1 MFQRIFL
8 VFFLLFSVSLKAEES
23 FFENIVK
30 YLASTELEGR
40 RAGSPGNELAENFVE
55 NKIKEAGLL
64 PLEDSYRES
73 FTIFTE
79 MEKNGDNLV
88 RKSNGEIEPN
98 FQPISYSLTGDL
110 KNTDAIF
117 VGYGISIPKKDQKIK
132 YDDYEGVDVTDKIV
146 IVLTGDPGVKNPK
159 SLFRDPEYIGY
170 RSIHYKM
177 KNAINHGA
185 KGILI
190 IADPLSNTNYP
201 EETLPVFN
209 ATEGG
214 GDRFS
219 IIAGNVTNK
228 WFNQFLK
235 KTDTLKLQQAITST
249 QLPVSFNVDL
259 KLDLSVHLKK
269 KTGRVSNIVGV
280 IPGSDE
286 TLKREVVVV
295 GAHLDHL
302 GYGGDASMEQNNAVS
317 SDKGQL
323 EIILRKYQ
331 KERAKF
337 FQGKIHY
344 GADDNA
350 SGVSM
355 VLKLAR
361 ELKKLNLKRTFVFV
375 LFNAEEVGLLGS
387 KNFVE
392 SWVMHEEKYGK
403 VVAMLNYDMVGRFS
417 TTVSVIGVNTA
428 LEWKSLVAPIHSSIP
443 FEAKGMEVGSSDH
456 APFVDKKI
464 PALFFTT
471 GAHTDY
477 HTSRDTAEK
486 INFLAMGQIENYSL
500 DLVSQL
506 EKSAITYNS
515 DYNDGQDDT
524 SRPRGYGAHLGCV
537 PEFGQPDSV
546 KGVMCIRATTGS
558 PAESAGIQPNDVLIQ
573 IGDIEITSVYDLAF
587 ALKYYRAGDT
597 VELAWKRGEQVIK
610 AQVVLQR
617 SKRE

>member
-8 VFFLLFSVSLKAEES
+8 VFFLLFSISLRAEES
-23 FFENIVK
+23 FFEDVVK

-40 RAGSPGNELAENFVE
+40 RVGSPGNELAENFVE

-110 KNTDAIF
+110 KNTDVIF
-117 VGYGISIPKKDQKIK
+117 VGYGISIPKQDQKIK

-146 IVLTGDPGVKNPK
+146 VVLTGDPGVKNPK

-190 IADPLSNTNYP
+190 IADPLSNTSYP

-235 KTDTLKLQQAITST
+235 NTDTLKLQQEITTS
-249 QLPVSFNVDL
+249 QLPVTFKVDL

-280 IPGSDE
+280 IPGNDE
-286 TLKREVVVV
+286 TLKRQVVVV

-302 GYGGDASMEQNNAVS
+302 GYGGDASMEQNAIGVS
-317 SDKGQL
+317 
-323 EIILRKYQ
+323 
-331 KERAKF
+331 
-337 FQGKIHY
+337 QGKIHF

-428 LEWKSLVAPIHSSIP
+428 LEWKSLVAPIQSSIP

-471 GAHTDY
+471 GAHGDY

-486 INFLAMGQIENYSL
+486 INFQAMGQIENYSI

-506 EKSAITYNS
+506 EKSLITYNP

-546 KGVMCIRATTGS
+546 KGVMCIRASTGS
-558 PAESAGIQPNDVLIQ
+558 PAELAGILPNDVLIQ

-597 VELAWKRGEQVIK
+597 VELAWKRGDQVIK